1 MGKELVNKEEN
12 AVVVFDDSMMM
23 QDSALGFQ
31 GLDVK
36 DIAIPYI
43 AILQALSP
51 QVKKGLA
58 KIEGAEE
65 GDIFNNVTSKVV
77 KGNIGISVVPCA
89 YQKRYVEWNSR
100 ESGGGFVKAHVN
112 ESILMNTTKND
123 KGQDVLPGSK
133 HIVVT
138 TAHHFVLVI
147 NEDGSYERAVISMY
161 STQLKKSRKWNAI
174 MVGLQGRQPNGSVY
188 QLPPFSRIYQL
199 TTVQEVKD
207 ANTWYG
213 WSIGTPQA
221 ITRRDVY
228 EGAKAFS
235 LSVNKGEIEVATPAA
250 DGGGDEKAPASG
262 THF

>member
-1 MGKELVNKEEN
+1 MGSKDVVKKEANE
-12 AVVVFDDSMMM
+12 VVIFDDSQMV
-23 QDSALGFQ
+23 QDSGIGFQ

-58 KIEGAEE
+58 KVEGAEE
-65 GDIFNNVTSKVV
+65 GDIFNNVTSVV
-77 KGNIGISVVPCA
+77 SKGNVGISVVPCA

-100 ESGGGFVKAHVN
+100 ESGGGFVKAHIN
-112 ESILMNTTKND
+112 ENILSNTTKND

-133 HIVVT
+133 HIIVT

-147 NEDGSYERAVISMY
+147 NTDGSYERAVISMY

-174 MVGLQGRQPNGSVY
+174 MVGLQGRAPNGSVY
-188 QLPPFSRIYQL
+188 QLPSFSRIYQL

-213 WSIGTPQA
+213 WSIGTPQP

-235 LSVNKGEIEVATPAA
+235 LSVNKGEIEVATPATEVSESPA
-250 DGGGDEKAPASG
+250 AASG
-262 THF
+262 EHF